1 MFNSSSSGPL
11 GLARL
16 RSDMANKIA
25 DEAKAWDD
33 FEARYPNAD
42 LSKFRAEVSFDDK
55 GKATV
60 EVSLN
65 RSDGVQTSVSGSG
78 RRYWDDDMK
87 KALGI
92 PFNENAVCRFNKEIK
107 RP

>member
-16 RSDMANKIA
+16 RSVMANKIA

-33 FEARYPNAD
+33 FEARYSNAD

-55 GKATV
+55 IRQQLKF
-60 EVSLN
+60 
-65 RSDGVQTSVSGSG
+65 
-78 RRYWDDDMK
+78 
-87 KALGI
+87 
-92 PFNENAVCRFNKEIK
+92 P
-107 RP
+107 

>member
-1 MFNSSSSGPL
+1 MSKRSQGKSSGPL
-11 GLARL
+11 ELAQL

-55 GKATV
+55 
-60 EVSLN
+60 
-65 RSDGVQTSVSGSG
+65 
-78 RRYWDDDMK
+78 RRQQLK
-87 KALGI
+87 F
-92 PFNENAVCRFNKEIK
+92 P
-107 RP
+107 